1 MEKLKDIKG
10 FLQQVSDA
18 FAAVLDVELAIIDN
32 NLEVIAGT
40 GWYKK
45 EVGVVYNEDC
55 TTDRVIQSW
64 VDSHILIEDTK
75 QSHYCEQCDYSD
87 KCTVV
92 AFAMRP
98 IFHNG
103 EKIGTV
109 SLLALN
115 EDQKGILLDEF
126 DKKLNFLNNVTSF
139 IVTTLNEKRMRG
151 RVTTLANQFETVI
164 NSVHEGIIALD
175 ARGDIININGSA
187 RKILSLNGDRTGK
200 HISSVFPDFD
210 PLLHFEEDPGSDFYE
225 KEMTLDIDGQ
235 RELKIFCSITP
246 IYEGEEIKGSVI
258 SFRKGEEIR
267 KLASKLI
274 GEEKKGTLDA
284 IKGTSNE
291 LIEIKNRMR
300 RVCNTDSTIFI
311 QGETGTGKSLFAK
324 AIHEESHRKGKPF
337 VTVNCAAIPDS
348 LLESELF
355 GYDEGAFTGAK
366 KGGKPGKFELA
377 HEGTIFLDEI
387 GDMPLSFQVDLLQV
401 IETRQIERVGGVS
414 TKEVDVRIIAATNQ
428 DLERLIEEGLFR
440 EDLFYRLNVIPFYI
454 PPLRQRKEDIN
465 LLMHFF
471 LDMYSTQLGKN
482 ISDFQEGTR
491 RIFLEYPWPGNIR
504 ELENAIEY
512 AVNIETGPEISLK
525 SLPERLLNFR
535 QGEEVGTIPTLDA
548 LEREAISKALQR
560 FGFSTE
566 GKEKAAATLGISR
579 ATLYR
584 KLKEI
589 QVS

>member
-1 MEKLKDIKG
+1 METLKDIKG

-75 QSHYCEQCDYSD
+75 SSHYCEQCDYSD
-87 KCTVV
+87 KCSVV

-98 IFHNG
+98 IFHEG

-115 EDQKGILLDEF
+115 QDQKEILLHEF
-126 DKKLNFLNNVTSF
+126 DKKLNFLNNVTRF

-151 RVTTLANQFETVI
+151 TVTTLANQFETVI

-175 ARGDIININGSA
+175 AAGDIININGSA
-187 RKILSLNGDRTGK
+187 RKLLSLNQDKTGE
-200 HISSVFPDFD
+200 HISSIFPDFN
-210 PLLHFEEDPGSDFYE
+210 PLGYFDGKLENDFYE
-225 KEMTLDIDGQ
+225 KELTLEIDGS
-235 RELKIFCSITP
+235 RELKMFSSITP
-246 IYEGEEIKGSVI
+246 IFEGQEISGAVI

-267 KLASKLI
+267 KLASKII
-274 GEEKKGTLDA
+274 GEEKKGTLEA

-291 LIEIKNRMR
+291 LIEIKTRMK

-311 QGETGTGKSLFAK
+311 RGETGTGKSLFAR

-337 VTVNCAAIPDS
+337 ITVNCAAIPDS

-355 GYDEGAFTGAK
+355 GYEEGAFTGAK

-414 TKEVDVRIIAATNQ
+414 SKEIDVRIIAATNQ

-454 PPLRQRKEDIN
+454 PPLRERREDIF

-471 LDMYSTQLGKN
+471 LDLYATQLNKN
-482 ISDFQEGTR
+482 ITDFQEGTR
-491 RIFLEYPWPGNIR
+491 KVFLEYSWPGNIR

-512 AVNIETGPEISLK
+512 AVNIETGSQISFK

-535 QGEEVGTIPTLDA
+535 KGEDRGTIPTLDS
-548 LEREAISKALQR
+548 LEREAINRALKKY
-560 FGFSTE
+560 GFSTR
-566 GKEKAAATLGISR
+566 GKEKAAAALGISR

-584 KLKEI
+584 KLKEFR
-589 QVS
+589 VS